1 MWQILIGHMI
11 CESNLWMMVEEY
23 KDENYQCYQL
33 SMVEEYKDENQIS
46 DGFPTDFWI
55 YIYFF

>member
-1 MWQILIGHMI
+1 
-11 CESNLWMMVEEY
+11 MMVEEY

-46 DGFPTDFWI
+46 DGFPTDF
-55 YIYFF
+55 